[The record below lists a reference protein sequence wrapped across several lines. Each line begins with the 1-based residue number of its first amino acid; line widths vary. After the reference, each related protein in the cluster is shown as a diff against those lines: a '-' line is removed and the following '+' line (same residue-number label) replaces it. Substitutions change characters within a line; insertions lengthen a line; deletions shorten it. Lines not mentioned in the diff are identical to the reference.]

1 MHYLGGKRGRR
12 TGNGVLWVRVLVG
25 SARLRICRFSKL
37 GPDQLYN
44 PIFFLELADECVKP

>member
-1 MHYLGGKRGRR
+1 MHYLGGKRERR

-37 GPDQLYN
+37 GPDQPYS
-44 PIFFLELADECVKP
+44 PILFLELADECI